1 MEYKGVESAVFLKR
15 PGRFIAEILREGETE
30 ICHVKNTGRLK
41 ELLIPGAQVFIA
53 RAGNQERKTKY
64 DLIGIRKGDQI
75 VNIDSQIP
83 NYAVKEWLENGGLFK
98 RISLIRPETK
108 FGNSRFDFFV
118 EADGKQ
124 VFIEVKGVTQET
136 DGIAGFSD
144 APTQRGM
151 KHIEELSECIKAGY
165 DSYLIFVIQMKGIRY
180 FEPNDMIHKAFGETL
195 RKAKKAGV
203 HILAYDCLV
212 TENTI
217 AIDAG
222 IEVHL

>member
-15 PGRFIAEILREGETE
+15 PGRFIAEIVRDGETE

-41 ELLIPGAQVFIA
+41 ELLIPGAEVFIA
-53 RAGNQERKTKY
+53 RARNQERKTKY
-64 DLIGIRKGDQI
+64 DLIGVRKGEQI

-83 NYAVKEWLENGGLFK
+83 NYAVKEWLEKGGLFK

-108 FGNSRFDFFV
+108 YGSSRFDFFV

-124 VFIEVKGVTQET
+124 MFIEVKGVTQEA
-136 DGIAGFSD
+136 DGIARFPD
-144 APTQRGM
+144 APTQRGI
-151 KHIEELSECIKAGY
+151 KHIEELSQCIKAGY
-165 DSYLIFVIQMKGIRY
+165 ESYLIFVIQMKGIRY
-180 FEPNDMIHKAFGETL
+180 FEPNEDIHKAFCEVL

-212 TENTI
+212 TENTMD
-217 AIDAG
+217 IDAG
-222 IEVHL
+222 IEVLL